1 MQDDRYIKIANKK
14 DLNEGGLLKVEHNG
28 KQIVLSM
35 INGKIYAM
43 DSVCSHEG
51 GPLEEGT
58 LDGYEIE
65 CPWHGS
71 RFDVTTGE
79 VTNPPADTPQ
89 SIYEVKMEANDILI
103 SKTATQGEN
112 EVIPEVSVGRGT
124 SAFELRLL
132 EKKEV
137 EGTDMMSFKFSKKN
151 EQEGADNN
159 NNKSLD
165 YTAGQ
170 YAYFDIGGVSNDPK
184 GPVRHFTIASSP
196 TEDFV

>member
-14 DLNEGGLLKVEHNG
+14 DLNKGGLLKVEHNG

-71 RFDVTTGE
+71 RFDVRTGE

-89 SIYEVKMEANDILI
+89 SIYEVK
-103 SKTATQGEN
+103 KW
-112 EVIPEVSVGRGT
+112 
-124 SAFELRLL
+124 
-132 EKKEV
+132 K
-137 EGTDMMSFKFSKKN
+137 
-151 EQEGADNN
+151 
-159 NNKSLD
+159 
-165 YTAGQ
+165 
-170 YAYFDIGGVSNDPK
+170 
-184 GPVRHFTIASSP
+184 P
-196 TEDFV
+196 TTF

>member
-14 DLNEGGLLKVEHNG
+14 DLNEGRLLKVEHNG

-58 LDGYEIE
+58 IDGYEIE

-71 RFDVTTGE
+71 RFDVRTGE

-103 SKTATQGEN
+103 SKTAAQGEN
-112 EVIPEVSVGRGT
+112 EVKPEVSVGRGT
-124 SAFELRLL
+124 SAFELDYWRKKRLKVL
-132 EKKEV
+132 
-137 EGTDMMSFKFSKKN
+137 T
-151 EQEGADNN
+151 
-159 NNKSLD
+159 
-165 YTAGQ
+165 
-170 YAYFDIGGVSNDPK
+170 
-184 GPVRHFTIASSP
+184 
-196 TEDFV
+196 

>member
-58 LDGYEIE
+58 LEGYEIE

-71 RFDVTTGE
+71 RFDVRTGE
-79 VTNPPADTPQ
+79 VTNPPADIHNQ
-89 SIYEVKMEANDILI
+89 FMK
-103 SKTATQGEN
+103 
-112 EVIPEVSVGRGT
+112 
-124 SAFELRLL
+124 
-132 EKKEV
+132 
-137 EGTDMMSFKFSKKN
+137 
-151 EQEGADNN
+151 
-159 NNKSLD
+159 
-165 YTAGQ
+165 
-170 YAYFDIGGVSNDPK
+170 
-184 GPVRHFTIASSP
+184 
-196 TEDFV
+196 